1 MFNIII
7 LCCLLLSPLTLC
19 PSPLLIHFGI
29 GLGQTNLSSGE
40 SKDEG
45 SLLRPILPSSS
56 GRFWEIVINS
66 QGPTHLLTSSNYRGT
81 CRNREDFPKPLIR
94 FHRKAGTY
102 ITLKHPWQDNDD
114 NKRKHW
120 MLTLWWSLGSAHYK
134 ERSINPL
141 NNLLR
146 SILFPSLYK

>member
-1 MFNIII
+1 MFIQLAQGHTGIKGWGWVSNPDSLPPDFMFNIII
-7 LCCLLLSPLTLC
+7 LCSLLLSPLTLC

-29 GLGQTNLSSGE
+29 GLGQTNLWSGE

-45 SLLRPILPSSS
+45 SLLLPILPSSS

-66 QGPTHLLTSSNYRGT
+66 QGPAHLLTSSNFRGT

-102 ITLKHPWQDNDD
+102 ITLKHP
-114 NKRKHW
+114 
-120 MLTLWWSLGSAHYK
+120 
-134 ERSINPL
+134 
-141 NNLLR
+141 
-146 SILFPSLYK
+146 